1 MLRSCCRPTPTPV
14 VEQPTPARPD
24 RSSGYGC
31 CSFCGT
37 RSRNRPRWRARSQG
51 RPHSRVHCSQRLFFL
66 RYKSSSRASKL
77 RPRSSNHLVNEGE
90 VNARLTPTAVAH
102 DLMKDG
108 NAGNTGQP
116 SLPGAHVT
124 THLENFRAQSWAARS
139 RSDLKLSLHASGR
152 EQTTKRVS
160 PNEAH
165 EIRCSGTRT
174 GATLPVGLQMD

>member
-1 MLRSCCRPTPTPV
+1 MGV
-14 VEQPTPARPD
+14 ARFAEHG
-24 RSSGYGC
+24 REIVHAG
-31 CSFCGT
+31 
-37 RSRNRPRWRARSQG
+37 AQG
-51 RPHSRVHCSQRLFFL
+51 RKVARTVESIVLSVFL

-77 RPRSSNHLVNEGE
+77 RPRSFNHLVNEGE
-90 VNARLTPTAVAH
+90 VNARLTPTTVVH

-116 SLPGAHVT
+116 SLPGAHVP